1 MNAAIF
7 VFVAAAI
14 FGIGVYGLLISRH
27 VMRKL
32 LALNLM
38 LSAVF
43 LLLIVV
49 PAPIGGKPDPVPQAL
64 VLTGIVIAV
73 STTAFA
79 LALMVRMFARQGH
92 ASIPPDLDPRLLR
105 GRWRERRGGPGPR
118 PTGVGVAPEDESR

>member
-1 MNAAIF
+1 MTSSIF
-7 VFVAAAI
+7 VLVAAAI
-14 FGIGVYGLLISRH
+14 FGLGLHGLLTAGHI
-27 VMRKL
+27 MRKL

-49 PAPIGGKPDPVPQAL
+49 PARIDGQPDPVPQAL

-79 LALMVRMFARQGH
+79 LALMVRLFRRQGH
-92 ASIPPDLDPRLLR
+92 AAIHPDVDAGML
-105 GRWRERRGGPGPR
+105 GRMGVRKHNGPEGDHDARR
-118 PTGVGVAPEDESR
+118 ASQ

>member
-1 MNAAIF
+1 MNPA
-7 VFVAAAI
+7 VYVLVAAAI
-14 FGIGVYGLLISRH
+14 FGIGLHGLLVARH

-38 LSAVF
+38 LSALF

-49 PAPIGGKPDPVPQAL
+49 PASIDGRPDPVPQAL

-79 LALMVRMFARQGH
+79 LALMVRLFRRQGH
-92 ASIPPDLDPRLLR
+92 ASIHPDLDPTLI
-105 GRWRERRGGPGPR
+105 GQRRATKRKEGDR
-118 PTGVGVAPEDESR
+118 

>member
-1 MNAAIF
+1 MNAW
-7 VFVAAAI
+7 VWVVVASLI
-14 FGIGVYGLLISRH
+14 FGIGVHGLLVAHH

-38 LSAVF
+38 LSALF

-49 PAPIGGKPDPVPQAL
+49 PAPIGGRPDPVPQAL

-79 LALMVRMFARQGH
+79 LALMVRLFRRQGH
-92 ASIPPDLDPRLLR
+92 ASIHPDLDPTLI
-105 GRWRERRGGPGPR
+105 GRRRASTR
-118 PTGVGVAPEDESR
+118 PKRDT

>member
-1 MNAAIF
+1 MSGDA
-7 VFVAAAI
+7 VFVLAAAAV
-14 FGIGVYGLLISRH
+14 FGLGVHRLLTAGHI
-27 VMRKL
+27 MRKL

-49 PAPIGGKPDPVPQAL
+49 PARIDGQPDPVPQAL

-79 LALMVRMFARQGH
+79 LALMVRLFRRQGH
-92 ASIPPDLDPRLLR
+92 AAIHPDVDPGMLGRLA
-105 GRWRERRGGPGPR
+105 GREQTGPGDDR
-118 PTGVGVAPEDESR
+118 DDRRAPQ

>member
-1 MNAAIF
+1 MSGEV
-7 VFVAAAI
+7 VFVLAAAAI
-14 FGIGVYGLLISRH
+14 FGLGVHGLLTAGHI
-27 VMRKL
+27 MRKL

-49 PAPIGGKPDPVPQAL
+49 PARIDGLPDPVPQAL

-79 LALMVRMFARQGH
+79 LALMVRLFRRQGH
-92 ASIPPDLDPRLLR
+92 AAIHPDVDPRML
-105 GRWRERRGGPGPR
+105 GRVTGRARAGSREEHDDGPG
-118 PTGVGVAPEDESR
+118 SR